1 MNAEGVSPARPRRPG
16 WVRALRLL
24 LVALGL
30 ALGVGLLLLGVQV
43 YSAARVARPV
53 EINGAVADFKE
64 VDIEGGYAHNELWL
78 AGDAHVYT
86 FDRRQ
91 FHPDL
96 PQRLYQD
103 APIRIWVD
111 RGTTHVLALTVYD
124 LLGVNG
130 QTYTSAAYDDPASPV
145 AQAQRQGIVA
155 SVSGV
160 GIVVI
165 VLLWLLATRL
175 SQRVRAQ
182 PRPTH
187 TQSPRPALAPAPAPL
202 APTPPMPG
210 PRVTRAPALDEQPTQ
225 PAPAVFP
232 AAALPPGYAASPDIE
247 EFPTQKA
254 PSVTPGS
261 AYPAPD
267 FNRQG

>member
-1 MNAEGVSPARPRRPG
+1 MSPARPRRPG
-16 WVRALRLL
+16 WARALRLL

-30 ALGVGLLLLGVQV
+30 ALGVGLVLLGVQV
-43 YSAARVARPV
+43 YSAARVAQPV

-130 QTYTSAAYDDPASPV
+130 QTYTTTAYDDPASPV

-155 SVSGV
+155 GVSGV
-160 GIVVI
+160 GIVVV
-165 VLLWLLATRL
+165 VLLWLL
-175 SQRVRAQ
+175 
-182 PRPTH
+182 
-187 TQSPRPALAPAPAPL
+187 
-202 APTPPMPG
+202 
-210 PRVTRAPALDEQPTQ
+210 
-225 PAPAVFP
+225 
-232 AAALPPGYAASPDIE
+232 
-247 EFPTQKA
+247 
-254 PSVTPGS
+254 
-261 AYPAPD
+261 
-267 FNRQG
+267 